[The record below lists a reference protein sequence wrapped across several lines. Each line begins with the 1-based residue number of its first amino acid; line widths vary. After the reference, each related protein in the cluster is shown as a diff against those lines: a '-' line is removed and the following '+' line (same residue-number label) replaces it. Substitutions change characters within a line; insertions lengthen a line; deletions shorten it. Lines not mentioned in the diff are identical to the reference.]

1 MSETNGTH
9 GTELSAALE
18 RLPALMGELMK
29 TFIEKKDLTT
39 RSQIRLRMK
48 ALLDFAHVDTTYPPN
63 PAMKS
68 SAVPNPARDMMM
80 NDQCQ
85 SPVVPAIGG
94 VFMNGGGIGAGYA
107 VQPVPGAE
115 RADDNSTIL

>member
-1 MSETNGTH
+1 MGENGTH
-9 GTELSAALE
+9 GAELGAMLG
-18 RLPALMGELMK
+18 RLPALMDELMK
-29 TFIEKKDLTT
+29 EFIEKKDLTA

-68 SAVPNPARDMMM
+68 ISVPNPARDMMM
-80 NDQCQ
+80 ADQNQ
-85 SPVVPAIGG
+85 SPVTPTIGG
-94 VFMNGGGIGAGYA
+94 PGLFVGGGVGYA

-115 RADDNSTIL
+115 RADDNSAIL

>member
-9 GTELSAALE
+9 GTELGAALE

-29 TFIEKKDLTT
+29 EFIEKKDLTA

-48 ALLDFAHVDTTYPPN
+48 ALLDFAHVDTTYPPI
-63 PAMKS
+63 PGMKS
-68 SAVPNPARDMMM
+68 SAGPNPARDVMM
-80 NDQCQ
+80 NDQGQ
-85 SPVVPAIGG
+85 APVAPAIGG
-94 VFMNGGGIGAGYA
+94 VFGNAGQAYM

-115 RADDNSTIL
+115 RAPDDNSTIL